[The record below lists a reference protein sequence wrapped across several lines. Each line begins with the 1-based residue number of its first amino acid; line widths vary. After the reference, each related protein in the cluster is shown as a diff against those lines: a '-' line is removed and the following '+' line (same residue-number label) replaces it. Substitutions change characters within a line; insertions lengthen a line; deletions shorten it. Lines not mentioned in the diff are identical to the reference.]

1 MFRMPESTERADA
14 TSAGVRH
21 SDLDGMSQM
30 TFHTQ
35 SQFGAKA
42 DQDDDAASGRQ
53 GSQTASVYTK
63 PFTVQSNKGS
73 EKSKMQQ
80 SITSK
85 PATEAPGKAKGLI
98 KIKDRKASIQPE
110 KVSDQKSSHQPL
122 GTVAPT
128 VDQSKKG
135 SMSSIDR
142 SAERSKSK
150 EKRSSSNSKKQKP
163 NANIQSQ

>member
-42 DQDDDAASGRQ
+42 DQDDDASGKQ

-80 SITSK
+80 SIASK

-98 KIKDRKASIQPE
+98 KIKDRKASVQPE
-110 KVSDQKSSHQPL
+110 KVSD
-122 GTVAPT
+122 
-128 VDQSKKG
+128 
-135 SMSSIDR
+135 R
-142 SAERSKSK
+142 
-150 EKRSSSNSKKQKP
+150 RSS
-163 NANIQSQ
+163 